1 VDDEAFQRMVER
13 QYELLRKER
22 SKDCSD
28 DDKSRPSDD
37 SGQQQQPTQAEPVVT
52 SADDSQPPTEVI
64 FVLYLVPNRLAKQI
78 VEHCHIV
85 QSGCGFY
92 CSSMY
97 YIEITLA
104 YLSVRDKFK
113 GSVE

>member
-22 SKDCSD
+22 TKDCSD

-64 FVLYLVPNRLAKQI
+64 FVLHLHADRPVKQI
-78 VEHCHIV
+78 SAHCHVV
-85 QSGCGFY
+85 QSGSGSY
-92 CSSMY
+92 CSNKYYKNDISMSFCPRQ
-97 YIEITLA
+97 I
-104 YLSVRDKFK
+104 
-113 GSVE
+113 